1 MSNRIFLLGVS
12 LFVLYT
18 IVLSTQMHAIATA
31 GNTIIDVDF
40 DSPFDNTLNLGN
52 PFLVEYDNTTS
63 LQPPPNPNY
72 DFNAVFSG
80 YGIINGTRYTD
91 TGVSSYDIR
100 DNGTVV
106 YQNGTIAI
114 TTEAGEK
121 ATLIFESLGQRDPIT
136 TIVFDHGVMFF
147 STNSTTGELA
157 SLNNTVYVYKDKID
171 ERRGNLTTILW
182 KWNGGNATNPTMT
195 STDNANMLGEGNA
208 TNATTTSA
216 SGGGGGGGDN
226 NKTTASVSIV
236 PGAST
241 LTTDAFSPNP
251 IQVTVGTTVTWT
263 NNDAEPHTV
272 NAGEN
277 ATPSGLFDSYI
288 PPTRTSEYTF
298 TEAGEYPYFC
308 ILHPNMIGTVIVV
321 ADENNSQSTAVGNTT
336 ATTTR
341 SDDGTLFKNELN
353 LMQ

>member
-1 MSNRIFLLGVS
+1 MEIIRNNITKAISIPIASVIIAS
-12 LFVLYT
+12 
-18 IVLSTQMHAIATA
+18 VLSFSSPASSPPVATA
-31 GNTIIDVDF
+31 VNTIRDIDF
-40 DSPFDNTLNLGN
+40 NSPFDNTYDLGN

-100 DNGTVV
+100 DNGTLV

-121 ATLIFESLGQRDPIT
+121 GMLIFESLGQRNPTT
-136 TIVFDHGVMFF
+136 TIVFDNGVMFF

-182 KWNGGNATNPTMT
+182 EWNGGNATNPTMT
-195 STDNANMLGEGNA
+195 STDNATMLGAGNA
-208 TNATTTSA
+208 TDATTTSA
-216 SGGGGGGGDN
+216 SGGGN
-226 NKTTASVSIV
+226 TTAATSVSIV
-236 PGAST
+236 PGASS

-251 IQVTVGTTVTWT
+251 IQVSVGTTVLWA
-263 NNDAEPHTV
+263 NNDAEVHTV

-277 ATPSGLFDSYI
+277 AAPTGLFDFYI
-288 PPTRTSEYTF
+288 PPTRTFEYTF

-308 ILHPNMIGTVIVV
+308 ILHPNMVGTVVV
-321 ADENNSQSTAVGNTT
+321 MAGESNS
-336 ATTTR
+336 
-341 SDDGTLFKNELN
+341 
-353 LMQ
+353 

>member
-1 MSNRIFLLGVS
+1 MSNRIFLLGAS

-18 IVLSTQMHAIATA
+18 IALSTQIQTIATA
-31 GNTIIDVDF
+31 ANTIRDVDF
-40 DSPFDNTLNLGN
+40 NSPFDNTLNLGD

-121 ATLIFESLGQRDPIT
+121 AMMIFESLGQRDPAT
-136 TIVFDHGVMFF
+136 TIVFDHGIMFF

-182 KWNGGNATNPTMT
+182 EWNDGNATNVTIMG
-195 STDNANMLGEGNA
+195 SGNA
-208 TNATTTSA
+208 TNAATTTGA
-216 SGGGGGGGDN
+216 TSGN
-226 NKTTASVSIV
+226 RISTSVSIV

-241 LTTDAFSPNP
+241 LTTDAYSPNP
-251 IQVTVGTTVTWT
+251 IQVSVGTTVTWT
-263 NNDAEPHTV
+263 NNDSQPHTV
-272 NAGEN
+272 TSGSNGQPDN
-277 ATPSGLFDSYI
+277 KFNSSPNFTPLLNPGQTFSF
-288 PPTRTSEYTF
+288 TF

-308 ILHPNMIGTVIVV
+308 LLHPNMVGTVNV
-321 ADENNSQSTAVGNTT
+321 SS
-336 ATTTR
+336 
-341 SDDGTLFKNELN
+341 
-353 LMQ
+353 

>member
-1 MSNRIFLLGVS
+1 MSNRIFLLGAS

-18 IVLSTQMHAIATA
+18 IALSTQMQTVATA
-31 GNTIIDVDF
+31 ANTIRDVDF
-40 DSPFDNTLNLGN
+40 NSPFDNTLNLGS

-121 ATLIFESLGQRDPIT
+121 AMMIFESLGQRDPIT
-136 TIVFDHGVMFF
+136 TIVFDHGMMFF

-157 SLNNTVYVYKDKID
+157 SLNNTVYVHKDKID
-171 ERRGNLTTILW
+171 ESRGNLTTIAW
-182 KWNGGNATNPTMT
+182 EWNGGNATKATMMG
-195 STDNANMLGEGNA
+195 AGNA
-208 TNATTTSA
+208 TNATTTGA
-216 SGGGGGGGDN
+216 SGGN
-226 NKTTASVSIV
+226 TTTTSVSIV
-236 PGAST
+236 PGASS

-251 IQVTVGTTVTWT
+251 IQVSVGTTVTWT

-288 PPTRTSEYTF
+288 PPTRTFEYTF

-308 ILHPNMIGTVIVV
+308 LLHPNMVGTVEVV
-321 ADENNSQSTAVGNTT
+321 SGETN
-336 ATTTR
+336 R
-341 SDDGTLFKNELN
+341 
-353 LMQ
+353 

>member
-12 LFVLYT
+12 LFVLLST
-18 IVLSTQMHAIATA
+18 IALSTQMQAVATA
-31 GNTIIDVDF
+31 ANTISDVNF
-40 DSPFDNTLNLGN
+40 NSPFDNTFNLGN
-52 PFLVEYDNTTS
+52 PFFVEYDNTTS
-63 LQPPPNPNY
+63 LQPPPNPSY

-121 ATLIFESLGQRDPIT
+121 AMMIFESLGQRDPTT
-136 TIVFDHGVMFF
+136 TIVFDHGAMFF
-147 STNSTTGELA
+147 STNSSTGELA
-157 SLNNTVYVYKDKID
+157 SLNSTVYVYKDKID
-171 ERRGNLTTILW
+171 ERRGNLTTIAW
-182 KWNGGNATNPTMT
+182 QWNGGNATNVTIVG
-195 STDNANMLGEGNA
+195 SGNA
-208 TNATTTSA
+208 TNAATTTGA
-216 SGGGGGGGDN
+216 TSGN
-226 NKTTASVSIV
+226 TKTTSVSIV
-236 PGAST
+236 PNASS

-251 IQVTVGTTVTWT
+251 IQVSVGTTVTWT

-288 PPTRTSEYTF
+288 PPTRTFEYTF

-308 ILHPNMIGTVIVV
+308 ILHPNMIGKVIV
-321 ADENNSQSTAVGNTT
+321 N
-336 ATTTR
+336 
-341 SDDGTLFKNELN
+341 
-353 LMQ
+353 

>member
-1 MSNRIFLLGVS
+1 MSNRIFLLGAS

-18 IVLSTQMHAIATA
+18 IALCTQMQTVATA
-31 GNTIIDVDF
+31 ANTIRDVDF
-40 DSPFDNTLNLGN
+40 NSPFDNTLNLGS

-80 YGIINGTRYTD
+80 YGIITNGTRYTD

-121 ATLIFESLGQRDPIT
+121 AMMIFESLGQRDPIT
-136 TIVFDHGVMFF
+136 TIVFDHGAMFF

-182 KWNGGNATNPTMT
+182 EWNGGNTTNVTIMGP
-195 STDNANMLGEGNA
+195 GNA
-208 TNATTTSA
+208 TNATTTTTGA
-216 SGGGGGGGDN
+216 TSGN
-226 NKTTASVSIV
+226 TIATSVSIV
-236 PGAST
+236 PGASN

-251 IQVTVGTTVTWT
+251 IQVSVGTTVTWT
-263 NNDAEPHTV
+263 NDDAQPHTV
-272 NAGEN
+272 NAGEY
-277 ATPSGLFDSYI
+277 ATPSRLFDSYI
-288 PPTRTSEYTF
+288 PPAGTFQHTF
-298 TEAGEYPYFC
+298 TEPGEYPYFC
-308 ILHPNMIGTVIVV
+308 ILHPNMVGTVEVV
-321 ADENNSQSTAVGNTT
+321 AGETN
-336 ATTTR
+336 R
-341 SDDGTLFKNELN
+341 
-353 LMQ
+353 

>member
-1 MSNRIFLLGVS
+1 MSNRIFLLGAS

-18 IVLSTQMHAIATA
+18 IALSTQMQTVATA
-31 GNTIIDVDF
+31 ANTIRDVDF
-40 DSPFDNTLNLGN
+40 NSPFDNTFNLGD

-121 ATLIFESLGQRDPIT
+121 AKMIFESLGERDPTT

-147 STNSTTGELA
+147 NTNSTTGELA
-157 SLNNTVYVYKDKID
+157 SLKNTVYVYKDKID

-182 KWNGGNATNPTMT
+182 EWNG
-195 STDNANMLGEGNA
+195 GNA
-208 TNATTTSA
+208 TNATTTTTDG
-216 SGGGGGGGDN
+216 SGGN
-226 NKTTASVSIV
+226 TTATSVSIV
-236 PGAST
+236 PSAST

-251 IQVTVGTTVTWT
+251 IQVSVGTTVTWT
-263 NNDAEPHTV
+263 NNDAEP
-272 NAGEN
+272 
-277 ATPSGLFDSYI
+277 
-288 PPTRTSEYTF
+288 
-298 TEAGEYPYFC
+298 
-308 ILHPNMIGTVIVV
+308 
-321 ADENNSQSTAVGNTT
+321 
-336 ATTTR
+336 
-341 SDDGTLFKNELN
+341 
-353 LMQ
+353 

>member
-1 MSNRIFLLGVS
+1 MSNRIFLLGAS

-18 IVLSTQMHAIATA
+18 IALSTQMQTVATA
-31 GNTIIDVDF
+31 ANTIRDVDF
-40 DSPFDNTLNLGN
+40 NSPFDNTLNLGS

-121 ATLIFESLGQRDPIT
+121 AMMIFESLGQRDPIT
-136 TIVFDHGVMFF
+136 TIVFDHGAMFF

-171 ERRGNLTTILW
+171 ERRGNLTTIAW
-182 KWNGGNATNPTMT
+182 EWNGGNATKATMMG
-195 STDNANMLGEGNA
+195 AGNA
-208 TNATTTSA
+208 TNATTTGA
-216 SGGGGGGGDN
+216 SGGN
-226 NKTTASVSIV
+226 TTTTSVSIV
-236 PGAST
+236 PGASS

-251 IQVTVGTTVTWT
+251 IQVSVGTTVTWT
-263 NNDAEPHTV
+263 NNDSQPHTV
-272 NAGEN
+272 TSGSNGQPDN
-277 ATPSGLFDSYI
+277 KFNSSPNFTPLLNPGQ
-288 PPTRTSEYTF
+288 TF
-298 TEAGEYPYFC
+298 
-308 ILHPNMIGTVIVV
+308 
-321 ADENNSQSTAVGNTT
+321 S
-336 ATTTR
+336 
-341 SDDGTLFKNELN
+341 
-353 LMQ
+353 

>member
-1 MSNRIFLLGVS
+1 MNIRILLLGTN

-18 IVLSTQMHAIATA
+18 IVLSTQMQAIATA
-31 GNTIIDVDF
+31 ANTIRDVDF
-40 DSPFDNTLNLGN
+40 NSPFDNTYDLGN

-121 ATLIFESLGQRDPIT
+121 AMLIFESLGQRDPTT

-182 KWNGGNATNPTMT
+182 EWNGGNATNATMT
-195 STDNANMLGEGNA
+195 STGNA
-208 TNATTTSA
+208 TATTSSA
-216 SGGGGGGGDN
+216 SGGGN
-226 NKTTASVSIV
+226 TTTTTSVSIV
-236 PGAST
+236 PSAST

-251 IQVTVGTTVTWT
+251 IQVSVGNTVTWT

-272 NAGEN
+272 NAGEY

-288 PPTRTSEYTF
+288 PPEGTFEHTF

-308 ILHPNMIGTVIVV
+308 LLHPNMVGTVVV
-321 ADENNSQSTAVGNTT
+321 VEGESNS
-336 ATTTR
+336 
-341 SDDGTLFKNELN
+341 
-353 LMQ
+353 

>member
-1 MSNRIFLLGVS
+1 MSNRIFLLGAS

-18 IVLSTQMHAIATA
+18 IALSTQMQAIATA
-31 GNTIIDVDF
+31 ANTIRDVDF
-40 DSPFDNTLNLGN
+40 NSPFDNTLNLGD

-121 ATLIFESLGQRDPIT
+121 AMMIFESLGQRDPAT
-136 TIVFDHGVMFF
+136 TIVFDHGIMFF

-182 KWNGGNATNPTMT
+182 EWNDGNATNVTIMG
-195 STDNANMLGEGNA
+195 SGNA
-208 TNATTTSA
+208 TNAATTTGA
-216 SGGGGGGGDN
+216 TSGN
-226 NKTTASVSIV
+226 TISTSVSIV
-236 PGAST
+236 PDASS

-251 IQVTVGTTVTWT
+251 IQVSVGTTVTWT

-272 NAGEN
+272 NAGEY
-277 ATPSGLFDSYI
+277 ATPSRLFDSYI
-288 PPTRTSEYTF
+288 PPAGTFQHTF
-298 TEAGEYPYFC
+298 TEPGEYPYFC
-308 ILHPNMIGTVIVV
+308 ILHPNMVGTVEVV
-321 ADENNSQSTAVGNTT
+321 AGETN
-336 ATTTR
+336 R
-341 SDDGTLFKNELN
+341 
-353 LMQ
+353 

>member
-1 MSNRIFLLGVS
+1 MSNRIFLLGAS

-18 IVLSTQMHAIATA
+18 IALSTQMQTIATA
-31 GNTIIDVDF
+31 ANTIRDVDF
-40 DSPFDNTLNLGN
+40 NSPFDNTLNLGD

-121 ATLIFESLGQRDPIT
+121 AMMIFESLGQRDPAT
-136 TIVFDHGVMFF
+136 TIVFDHGIMFF

-182 KWNGGNATNPTMT
+182 EWNGGNATNATMMG
-195 STDNANMLGEGNA
+195 AGNA
-208 TNATTTSA
+208 TNASTTTTDG
-216 SGGGGGGGDN
+216 SGGGN
-226 NKTTASVSIV
+226 TTATGVSIV

-251 IQVTVGTTVTWT
+251 IQVSVGATVTWT

-272 NAGEN
+272 NAGEY
-277 ATPSGLFDSYI
+277 ATPSRLFDSYI
-288 PPTRTSEYTF
+288 PPAGTFEHTF

-308 ILHPNMIGTVIVV
+308 LLHPNMVGTIIV
-321 ADENNSQSTAVGNTT
+321 G
-336 ATTTR
+336 
-341 SDDGTLFKNELN
+341 
-353 LMQ
+353 

>member
-1 MSNRIFLLGVS
+1 MSNKILFLLGAS

-18 IVLSTQMHAIATA
+18 IVLSTQMQAIATTV
-31 GNTIIDVDF
+31 NTSRDVDF
-40 DSPFDNTLNLGN
+40 NSPFNNTYDLGN

-80 YGIINGTRYTD
+80 NGIITNGTRYTD

-121 ATLIFESLGQRDPIT
+121 AMLIFESLGQRDPIT
-136 TIVFDHGVMFF
+136 TIVFDNGVMFL

-182 KWNGGNATNPTMT
+182 EWNGGNATNATMT
-195 STDNANMLGEGNA
+195 STGNA
-208 TNATTTSA
+208 TNATTTTGA
-216 SGGGGGGGDN
+216 SGGGGN
-226 NKTTASVSIV
+226 TTTATSVSIV
-236 PGAST
+236 LGAST

-251 IQVTVGTTVTWT
+251 IQVSVGNTVTWT

-272 NAGEN
+272 NAGEY
-277 ATPSGLFDSYI
+277 ATPSRLFDSYI
-288 PPTRTSEYTF
+288 PPAGTFEHIF
-298 TEAGEYPYFC
+298 TEPGEYPYFC
-308 ILHPNMIGTVIVV
+308 ILHPNMVGTVVV
-321 ADENNSQSTAVGNTT
+321 V
-336 ATTTR
+336 
-341 SDDGTLFKNELN
+341 
-353 LMQ
+353 

>member
-1 MSNRIFLLGVS
+1 MSNRIFLLGAN

-18 IVLSTQMHAIATA
+18 VLYTIALSTQMQAIATTA
-31 GNTIIDVDF
+31 NTIRDVDF
-40 DSPFDNTLNLGN
+40 NSPFDNTLNLGS

-121 ATLIFESLGQRDPIT
+121 AMMIFESLGQRDPIT
-136 TIVFDHGVMFF
+136 TIVFDHGAMFF

-182 KWNGGNATNPTMT
+182 EWNGGNATNVTIMGP
-195 STDNANMLGEGNA
+195 GNA
-208 TNATTTSA
+208 TNATTTTGA
-216 SGGGGGGGDN
+216 TSGN
-226 NKTTASVSIV
+226 TIATSVSIV
-236 PGAST
+236 PGASD

-251 IQVTVGTTVTWT
+251 IQVSVGTTVTWT

-272 NAGEN
+272 NAGEY
-277 ATPSGLFDSYI
+277 ATPSRLFDSYI
-288 PPTRTSEYTF
+288 PPAGTFQHTF
-298 TEAGEYPYFC
+298 TEPGEYPYFC
-308 ILHPNMIGTVIVV
+308 ILHPNMVGTVEVV
-321 ADENNSQSTAVGNTT
+321 AGETN
-336 ATTTR
+336 R
-341 SDDGTLFKNELN
+341 
-353 LMQ
+353 

>member
-1 MSNRIFLLGVS
+1 MSNRIFLLGAS

-18 IVLSTQMHAIATA
+18 IALSTQMQTVATA
-31 GNTIIDVDF
+31 ANTIRDVDF
-40 DSPFDNTLNLGN
+40 NSPFDNTLNLGS

-121 ATLIFESLGQRDPIT
+121 AMMIFESLGQRDPIT
-136 TIVFDHGVMFF
+136 TIVFDHGAMFF

-182 KWNGGNATNPTMT
+182 EWNGGNATNVTIMGP
-195 STDNANMLGEGNA
+195 GNA
-208 TNATTTSA
+208 TNATTTTGA
-216 SGGGGGGGDN
+216 TSGN
-226 NKTTASVSIV
+226 TIATSVSIV

-251 IQVTVGTTVTWT
+251 IQVSVGTTVTWT

-272 NAGEN
+272 NAGEY
-277 ATPSGLFDSYI
+277 ATPSRLFDSYI
-288 PPTRTSEYTF
+288 PPAGTFQHTF
-298 TEAGEYPYFC
+298 TEPGKYPYFC
-308 ILHPNMIGTVIVV
+308 ILHPNMVGTVEVV
-321 ADENNSQSTAVGNTT
+321 AGETN
-336 ATTTR
+336 R
-341 SDDGTLFKNELN
+341 
-353 LMQ
+353 

>member
-1 MSNRIFLLGVS
+1 MSNRIFLLGAS

-18 IVLSTQMHAIATA
+18 IALSTQMQTIATA
-31 GNTIIDVDF
+31 ANTIRDVDF
-40 DSPFDNTLNLGN
+40 NSPFDNTLNLGD

-121 ATLIFESLGQRDPIT
+121 AMMIFESLGQRDPAT
-136 TIVFDHGVMFF
+136 TIVFDHGAMFF

-182 KWNGGNATNPTMT
+182 EWNDGNATNVTIMG
-195 STDNANMLGEGNA
+195 SGNA
-208 TNATTTSA
+208 TNAATTTGA
-216 SGGGGGGGDN
+216 TSGN
-226 NKTTASVSIV
+226 TISTSVSIV
-236 PGAST
+236 PDASS

-251 IQVTVGTTVTWT
+251 IQVSVGTTVTWT

-272 NAGEN
+272 NAGEY
-277 ATPSGLFDSYI
+277 ATPSRLFDSYI
-288 PPTRTSEYTF
+288 PPAGTFQHTF
-298 TEAGEYPYFC
+298 TEPGEYPYFC
-308 ILHPNMIGTVIVV
+308 ILHPNMVGTVEVV
-321 ADENNSQSTAVGNTT
+321 AGETN
-336 ATTTR
+336 R
-341 SDDGTLFKNELN
+341 
-353 LMQ
+353 

>member
-1 MSNRIFLLGVS
+1 MEKQTGHLPVLALVLLLAVS
-12 LFVLYT
+12 GFGAT
-18 IVLSTQMHAIATA
+18 IQAVASAT
-31 GNTIIDVDF
+31 NTIRNVVDF
-40 DSPFDNTLNLGN
+40 NSPFNNTYDLGN
-52 PFLVEYDNTTS
+52 PFFVEYDNTTS

-121 ATLIFESLGQRDPIT
+121 AMMIFESLGQRDPTT

-147 STNSTTGELA
+147 ITNSTTGELA

-182 KWNGGNATNPTMT
+182 EWNGGNATNA
-195 STDNANMLGEGNA
+195 S
-208 TNATTTSA
+208 TTTTDG
-216 SGGGGGGGDN
+216 SGGGGGGGN
-226 NKTTASVSIV
+226 TTATSVSIV

-241 LTTDAFSPNP
+241 LTIDAFS
-251 IQVTVGTTVTWT
+251 
-263 NNDAEPHTV
+263 
-272 NAGEN
+272 
-277 ATPSGLFDSYI
+277 
-288 PPTRTSEYTF
+288 
-298 TEAGEYPYFC
+298 
-308 ILHPNMIGTVIVV
+308 
-321 ADENNSQSTAVGNTT
+321 
-336 ATTTR
+336 
-341 SDDGTLFKNELN
+341 
-353 LMQ
+353 

>member
-1 MSNRIFLLGVS
+1 MSNRIFLLGAS

-18 IVLSTQMHAIATA
+18 IALSTQMQTVATA
-31 GNTIIDVDF
+31 ANTIRDVDF
-40 DSPFDNTLNLGN
+40 NSPFDNTFNLGD

-91 TGVSSYDIR
+91 TGVSSYDVR

-121 ATLIFESLGQRDPIT
+121 AMMIFESLGQRDPIT
-136 TIVFDHGVMFF
+136 TIVFDHGAMFF

-182 KWNGGNATNPTMT
+182 EWNGGNATNATMMG
-195 STDNANMLGEGNA
+195 SGNA
-208 TNATTTSA
+208 TNAATTTGA
-216 SGGGGGGGDN
+216 TSGN
-226 NKTTASVSIV
+226 TISTSVSIV
-236 PGAST
+236 SGAST
-241 LTTDAFSPNP
+241 LTTNAFSPNP
-251 IQVTVGTTVTWT
+251 IQVSVGTTVTWT

-277 ATPSGLFDSYI
+277 ATPSGLFDSPI
-288 PPTRTSEYTF
+288 MAPQATFEYTF
-298 TEAGEYPYFC
+298 TEAGEVPYFC
-308 ILHPNMIGTVIVV
+308 ILHPNMVGTVSV
-321 ADENNSQSTAVGNTT
+321 S
-336 ATTTR
+336 
-341 SDDGTLFKNELN
+341 
-353 LMQ
+353 

>member
-1 MSNRIFLLGVS
+1 MSNRVFLLGVS
-12 LFVLYT
+12 LFVLLYT
-18 IVLSTQMHAIATA
+18 IALSTQMQAVATA
-31 GNTIIDVDF
+31 ANTISDVNF
-40 DSPFDNTLNLGN
+40 NSPFDNTFNLGN
-52 PFLVEYDNTTS
+52 PFFVEYDNTTS
-63 LQPPPNPNY
+63 LQSPPNPSY

-121 ATLIFESLGQRDPIT
+121 AMMIFESLGQRDPTT
-136 TIVFDHGVMFF
+136 TIVFDHGAMFF
-147 STNSTTGELA
+147 STNSSTGELA

-171 ERRGNLTTILW
+171 ERRGNLTTIAW
-182 KWNGGNATNPTMT
+182 QWNGGNATNVTIVG
-195 STDNANMLGEGNA
+195 SGNA
-208 TNATTTSA
+208 TNAATTTGA
-216 SGGGGGGGDN
+216 TSGN
-226 NKTTASVSIV
+226 TTTTSVSIV
-236 PGAST
+236 PNASS

-251 IQVTVGTTVTWT
+251 IQVSVGTTVTWT

-288 PPTRTSEYTF
+288 PQTRTFEYTF

-308 ILHPNMIGTVIVV
+308 ILHPNMIGKVIV
-321 ADENNSQSTAVGNTT
+321 N
-336 ATTTR
+336 
-341 SDDGTLFKNELN
+341 
-353 LMQ
+353 

>member
-1 MSNRIFLLGVS
+1 MSNRIFLLGAS

-18 IVLSTQMHAIATA
+18 IALSTQMQTVATA
-31 GNTIIDVDF
+31 ANTIRDVDF
-40 DSPFDNTLNLGN
+40 NSPFDNTLNLGS

-121 ATLIFESLGQRDPIT
+121 AKMIFESLGERDPTT

-147 STNSTTGELA
+147 NTNSTTGELA

-182 KWNGGNATNPTMT
+182 EWNGGNATNATMRG
-195 STDNANMLGEGNA
+195 AANA
-208 TNATTTSA
+208 TNASTTTTDS
-216 SGGGGGGGDN
+216 SGGN
-226 NKTTASVSIV
+226 TAATGVSIV

-241 LTTDAFSPNP
+241 LTSNAFSPNP
-251 IQVTVGTTVTWT
+251 IQVSVGTTVTWT

-272 NAGEN
+272 NAGE
-277 ATPSGLFDSYI
+277 Y
-288 PPTRTSEYTF
+288 
-298 TEAGEYPYFC
+298 
-308 ILHPNMIGTVIVV
+308 
-321 ADENNSQSTAVGNTT
+321 
-336 ATTTR
+336 
-341 SDDGTLFKNELN
+341 
-353 LMQ
+353 